1 MDTFEFDSMI
11 NKPKEM
17 SLIFDGKEM
26 GKFQLVPMVTF
37 VQRAQMI
44 QDIIDAVVSD
54 DSLSVWNQE
63 FAIAYYM
70 IQTYTDIQFS
80 SVDIPDIEGETEEQ
94 HKARQRNA
102 DISNAFEFIHR
113 STICDMLEANVLGYG
128 EIITEIYSGIMFRK
142 SQLLNNTSWN
152 KVGDKIQDL
161 LDAVSNAAS
170 TILDNPEALDN
181 LSTLAAGLLSDQ
193 NGKTE

>member
-1 MDTFEFDSMI
+1 METFEFDSMI

-102 DISNAFEFIHR
+102 GISNAFEFIHR

-181 LSTLAAGLLSDQ
+181 LSALASGLLAEQ

>member
-1 MDTFEFDSMI
+1 
-11 NKPKEM
+11 M
-17 SLIFDGKEM
+17 SLIFDGKEI

-80 SVDIPDIEGETEEQ
+80 GVEIPDIDGETEEE

-113 STICDMLEANVLGYG
+113 STIRNMLEANVLGYD
-128 EIITEIYSGIMFRK
+128 EIITEIHSGIRFRK

-161 LDAVSNAAS
+161 LDAAAKLMEDPNA
-170 TILDNPEALDN
+170 INN
-181 LSTLAAGLLSDQ
+181 LATLASGLLTEDS
-193 NGKTE
+193 GKTE